1 MSIGIVAES
10 VRTSVPV
17 IACTTPWTIATAIS
31 TRWRGSRSAQ
41 TPAASTIAASAI
53 CRAASTSPSAIAESD
68 TCNTA
73 KTSAMMEM
81 PSPSPE
87 IVELA
92 NRRRKLRSASAPTA
106 RPSRIACFYRICR
119 ITEQRRY

>member
-53 CRAASTSPSAIAESD
+53 CRAASTSPSAIAESE

-73 KTSAMMEM
+73 KTSAMIGDAVAE
-81 PSPSPE
+81 PGD
-87 IVELA
+87 
-92 NRRRKLRSASAPTA
+92 RRACEEKAEVAFGERADGTA
-106 RPSRIACFYRICR
+106 
-119 ITEQRRY
+119 